1 MRGKKMRR
9 VLPFRL
15 SSRPG
20 RQFLNFLLLKELKKS
35 SGKEIGVDVGC
46 GEMINYELFRT
57 KKYIGTEI
65 DQSRLDAGIERY
77 PLAQPV
83 KASIFDKSVVFG
95 DFVLCIQVFNN
106 KHFDNTKTELAVRNL
121 CDTVRQ
127 GGDLVFNIGKNSLK
141 YEDHVDKI
149 LKQHFSDI
157 KKTKYEPNF
166 FVRYTGLFTSFIY
179 GALMYMIPP
188 MRTMGGYNKILY
200 CAKNKFST

>member
-1 MRGKKMRR
+1 MRR

-35 SGKEIGVDVGC
+35 NGKEIGVDVGC

-57 KKYIGTEI
+57 KNYIGTEI
-65 DQSRLDAGIERY
+65 DQSRLDAGVERY

-83 KASIFDKSVVFG
+83 KASIFDKPIVVG

-106 KHFDNTKTELAVRNL
+106 KHFENIKTELAVKNL
-121 CDTVRQ
+121 CDTVRK

-141 YEDHVDKI
+141 YEDQVDKI
-149 LKQHFSDI
+149 LKENFSNI

-166 FVRYTGLFTSFIY
+166 FVGYTGLLKSFVY
-179 GALMYMIPP
+179 GVLMYVVPP
-188 MRTMGGYNKILY
+188 MRTIGGYNKILY
-200 CAKNKFST
+200 SASIKK